1 MVDYIEFKAP
11 ELGINRVKKIKPTN
25 KIIRK
30 VLVLQ
35 LTQSKTFN
43 MNDNP
48 ETAEEMQDYVDGTI
62 KLIDET
68 EDFLATTL
76 SLNKKQKDSLEDLTQ
91 EELGELSG
99 RLQFALMHVDED
111 VPDTDEEDEPNPK

>member
-1 MVDYIEFKAP
+1 MADYIEFKAP
-11 ELGINRVKKIKPTN
+11 EIGVNRVKKIKPTN

-35 LTQSKTFN
+35 LTQSKSFS
-43 MNDNP
+43 MKDDP
-48 ETAEEMQDYVDGTI
+48 ETTEEMQTYVDGTI

-91 EELGELSG
+91 EELGDLSG

-111 VPDTDEEDEPNPK
+111 VPDTDGEDEPNPK